1 MTTKPTSSPVRIIA
15 TDGPNQPPRTPELE
29 QLYRAFES
37 DLLVPLWTEIGDLM
51 PERPTSKALP
61 HVWRWKSMLPL
72 AERAG
77 DLVPVG
83 RGGERRAIALANP
96 GLGGAPFATPTLWA
110 AIQYLRPGEVAPEHR
125 HTQNAFRFVIEGSGV
140 WTVVNGDPVAMR
152 RGDFLPQ
159 AGWNWHG
166 HHNIAEAPMAWLD
179 GLDIPFVHG
188 TDTPFFEFGP
198 EEVRSKETP
207 ELSRAERLW
216 AHPGIRPVSELRTTP
231 SSPISAYRWEHT
243 NAALRE
249 QLDLEAEGHP
259 GILEPGHAAI
269 RFINPTT
276 GGDVLATIRAEFHRL
291 RRGAQS
297 AERREVGSSVWQV
310 FDGRGSVSVG
320 GEEWIVERGDVVT
333 VPSWQPLVIG
343 AETELDLFRFS
354 DTPIFERLHQDR
366 VEVAGRLVQVAG
378 EPVDGGTLR

>member
-1 MTTKPTSSPVRIIA
+1 MTTRPSPVKITA
-15 TDGPNQPPRTPELE
+15 TDAADQPPRTPELE
-29 QLYRAFES
+29 QLYRAFEA

-51 PERPTSKALP
+51 PERPASKAVP
-61 HVWRWKSMLPL
+61 HVWRWKSLLPL

-125 HTQNAFRFVIEGSGV
+125 HTQNAFRFVIEGAGV

-179 GLDIPFVHG
+179 GLDIPFVYG

-198 EEVRSKETP
+198 DEVSSTETP
-207 ELSRAERLW
+207 ELSRSERLW
-216 AHPGIRPVSELRTTP
+216 AHPGLRPVSALRPTP
-231 SSPISAYRWEHT
+231 SSPIGAYRWEHT
-243 NAALRE
+243 NAALRA
-249 QLDLEAEGHP
+249 QLELEVEGHP
-259 GILEPGHAAI
+259 GVLEPGHAAI
-269 RFINPTT
+269 RFTNPTT
-276 GGDVLATIRAEFHRL
+276 GSDVLPTIRAEFHRL
-291 RRGAQS
+291 RRGVQS

-310 FDGRGSVSVG
+310 FDGRASVSVG
-320 GEEWIVERGDVVT
+320 GEQWIVERGDVVT

-343 AETELDLFRFS
+343 AETELDLPPLS
-354 DTPIFERLHQDR
+354 DTPTPERLHQDR

-378 EPVDGGTLR
+378 EPVNVEPQR